1 MDYIQYSTRSK
12 IESCSRR
19 LGMPQPKMKTLRGCL
34 VAGEG
39 RGATPASLAVAA
51 TGLLPLIVLVGEEDS
66 LVTTALTDGLDS
78 LGLLLLTRAS
88 SAVAVTAGG
97 PTALQVDDVVAL
109 ADITEELELA
119 SDKLT
124 SVLGSSVGVEV
135 RVDVG
140 TGDIDTGADGLL
152 DILSLP
158 DVEGLSDGVRA
169 VVSRALLL
177 DNIDKLPELLRS
189 TEVVHDSLVTDSEE
203 LDLIPLSPLGNGI
216 DLLLDLRGL
225 VRAAGSLDEDTDDH
239 VNTVLLASRGDSL
252 EGVTVGRVRS
262 DDLEAGLLEGSN
274 VLVDLVARLALAGR
288 GLIRSVGDTVMVVS
302 TLKVS
307 GVGGLLGSLGL
318 RLGLGGLGRLLVSGR
333 GVGGLLRSRVDGS
346 LRLLRGLGDLAG
358 NLIDWHGSLS
368 LHGGLGLRLGGL
380 VNRLGRLLLRRLGL
394 GSLRNLG
401 GGRNTRLRVGADV
414 DEVGLGDSHN
424 LLRSS
429 VGTRN
434 VAGRDRVDDDGLLLA
449 GLGDRSNGVSA
460 SRGANVSGGLDDA
473 GNDTFVLGLLG
484 VGAGDGGSCLNNGG
498 DTAHGVS
505 SSRNLGGLADA
516 DGGGLGHGHGS
527 GREGVSAGGRAL
539 VLLRGWDG
547 VNLDDLGGGG
557 SNRLGSLVAGDL
569 INRGGLRLSSLLGS
583 DGLLGRLRSRGRVGD
598 DYITCQYIFNGQ
610 DQ

>member
-1 MDYIQYSTRSK
+1 
-12 IESCSRR
+12 
-19 LGMPQPKMKTLRGCL
+19 MKTLRGYL

-97 PTALQVDDVVAL
+97 PTALQVDDVVTL

-152 DILSLP
+152 DIFSLP
-158 DVEGLSDGVRA
+158 DVEGLGDGVRA

-189 TEVVHDSLVTDSEE
+189 TEVVHDSLVTDGEE

-225 VRAAGSLDEDTDDH
+225 VRAAGSLNEDTDDH

-274 VLVDLVARLALAGR
+274 VLVDLVARLALAG
-288 GLIRSVGDTVMVVS
+288 
-302 TLKVS
+302 
-307 GVGGLLGSLGL
+307 
-318 RLGLGGLGRLLVSGR
+318 
-333 GVGGLLRSRVDGS
+333 
-346 LRLLRGLGDLAG
+346 
-358 NLIDWHGSLS
+358 
-368 LHGGLGLRLGGL
+368 
-380 VNRLGRLLLRRLGL
+380 
-394 GSLRNLG
+394 
-401 GGRNTRLRVGADV
+401 
-414 DEVGLGDSHN
+414 
-424 LLRSS
+424 
-429 VGTRN
+429 
-434 VAGRDRVDDDGLLLA
+434 
-449 GLGDRSNGVSA
+449 
-460 SRGANVSGGLDDA
+460 
-473 GNDTFVLGLLG
+473 
-484 VGAGDGGSCLNNGG
+484 
-498 DTAHGVS
+498 
-505 SSRNLGGLADA
+505 
-516 DGGGLGHGHGS
+516 
-527 GREGVSAGGRAL
+527 
-539 VLLRGWDG
+539 
-547 VNLDDLGGGG
+547 
-557 SNRLGSLVAGDL
+557 
-569 INRGGLRLSSLLGS
+569 
-583 DGLLGRLRSRGRVGD
+583 
-598 DYITCQYIFNGQ
+598 
-610 DQ
+610 